1 MKNKEKRLFTEM
13 IIFLFIIILC
23 FGLIVINYKSGEI
36 KLKKVEEKIND
47 YIKDNYSDIED
58 DIKKEKIK
66 QDNNSYS
73 IKIYN
78 KNNKNLLFYV
88 KYKDKKITSTYDKDY
103 LEGNSLTT
111 YYNKKINK
119 DLKNK
124 NTNSSF
130 SNLTISY
137 DVKLND
143 CTDLIYKRLI
153 DNKYNLPIY
162 TINDED
168 TISFDALSI
177 NKRILLTSKYVNSIG
192 FTPKYYSLT
201 YTDSNNLVNTMN
213 IKFKSDILDISTLD
227 IGSAIVNNNKSIL
240 EKYSIE
246 VKYLN

>member
-23 FGLIVINYKSGEI
+23 FGLIIINYKSDEI
-36 KLKKVEEKIND
+36 KLKKVEEKID
-47 YIKDNYSDIED
+47 EYIKDNYSDID
-58 DIKKEKIK
+58 KDVKKEKLK
-66 QDNNSYS
+66 QKNNSYS

-78 KNNKNLLFYV
+78 KNNKNLFFYIT
-88 KYKDKKITSTYDKDY
+88 YKDKKITSTYPKDY
-103 LEGNSLTT
+103 LEGNSLTS

-119 DLKNK
+119 DLKAKNK
-124 NTNSSF
+124 NSNF

-153 DNKYNLPIY
+153 NNKYNLPIY
-162 TINDED
+162 TINDEE
-168 TISFDALSI
+168 TIPFDAISI
-177 NKRILLTSKYVNSIG
+177 NKRIQLTSKYVNSIG

-201 YTDSNNLVNTMN
+201 YTDSNNLVNSMN
-213 IKFKSDILDISTLD
+213 IKFKSDILNISTLD

-246 VKYLN
+246 IKYLN